1 MSMLLSSCELSS
13 IRTARNAFLPDTA
26 VIYRYALTPD
36 GMGGQS
42 EAWTPAGTVSCYLWS
57 RPVVDTETV
66 TGGQVASRTRWYVE
80 LPYSTD
86 VLAQDW
92 IEINSR
98 TFQVT
103 TVPNDASILSA
114 LRVELLAMNE
124 ESRVK

>member
-1 MSMLLSSCELSS
+1 MSMLLSACELSS
-13 IRTARNAFLPDTA
+13 IRTARSGFLPDTA
-26 VIYRYALTPD
+26 IIYRYALTPD
-36 GMGGQS
+36 GMGGRS

-57 RPVVDTETV
+57 RTMADAEIV
-66 TGGQVASRTRWYVE
+66 TGGQVTSRTRWYVE
-80 LPYSTD
+80 LPYGSD

-98 TFQVT
+98 TFQVV
-103 TVPNDASILSA
+103 TVPNDASILSG